1 MLTFEH
7 LVQLN
12 DDTLPL
18 SAILS
23 RADVWNGLY
32 MRAHQPTE
40 FVMGLDACVILSEQ
54 RDGDTHTLERLLD
67 FGPFKVYDTV
77 TLIHQQKI
85 ITVVEASPQFPRSE
99 YEITIEEP
107 EPGQLF
113 LRFLYTLD
121 LDVGESELDH
131 MTNEL
136 RKQAYYASDLDTIQ
150 RIRELVRSGR
160 CTH

>member
-12 DDTLPL
+12 DDELPL

-32 MRAHQPTE
+32 LRAHQPTE
-40 FVMGLDACVILSEQ
+40 FVIGLDSCTILSEQ
-54 RDGDTHTLERLLD
+54 RDGDVHTLERLLD
-67 FGPFKVYDTV
+67 FGPFKVQDTV
-77 TLIHQQKI
+77 TLITQQKI
-85 ITVVEASPQFPRSE
+85 VTVVEANADFPRSE
-99 YEITIEEP
+99 YQITIEEP

-113 LRFLYTLD
+113 LRFLYVLD
-121 LDVGESELDH
+121 LDVEDTEIDH

-136 RKQAYYASDLDTIQ
+136 RKQAYYASDLDTVQ
-150 RIRELVRSGR
+150 RIRELVANGRSF
-160 CTH
+160 H